1 MYILMFFSR
10 CDMLFALEL
19 DVNNLIHVG
28 THLAS
33 FKHGLSPTLVEYTQ
47 KE

>member
-33 FKHGLSPTLVEYTQ
+33 FNLAWTFSYTG
-47 KE
+47 